1 MGVTVTA
8 SLLTRAQ
15 ALGFWSR
22 PCCDLGATGDGPSPQ
37 GRSSF
42 GLLWGPRHA
51 PPAHPPARAYRRDNQ
66 DLPRKGVTCKTPC
79 HWLVYLPSTH
89 KELTIKWSFL
99 LAFLVVGMRQRD
111 TDRVAGT
118 QGWGGGPC
126 GARPAVCQRPR
137 PGGPAG
143 ADATAQPSSA
153 RVPLPVMAQCPQ
165 VHVDRGGVRAG
176 RALERE
182 RQGSPDTRHTCGST
196 SVSAQ

>member
-15 ALGFWSR
+15 TLGFWSR

-79 HWLVYLPSTH
+79 HWLVYLPLTH

-118 QGWGGGPC
+118 QG
-126 GARPAVCQRPR
+126 
-137 PGGPAG
+137 
-143 ADATAQPSSA
+143 
-153 RVPLPVMAQCPQ
+153 
-165 VHVDRGGVRAG
+165 
-176 RALERE
+176 
-182 RQGSPDTRHTCGST
+182 
-196 SVSAQ
+196 